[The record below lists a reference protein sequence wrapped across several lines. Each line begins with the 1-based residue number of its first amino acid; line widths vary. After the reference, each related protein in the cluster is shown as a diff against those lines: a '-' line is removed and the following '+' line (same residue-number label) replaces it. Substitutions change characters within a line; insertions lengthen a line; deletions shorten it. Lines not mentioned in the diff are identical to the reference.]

1 MLQVAAGEWRRGWMR
16 CQEALFLA
24 ADCACAFADKE
35 EALLQAAVRNDVTNV
50 RVVFMMG
57 MIHWVLS
64 A

>member
-1 MLQVAAGEWRRGWMR
+1 MR

-57 MIHWVLS
+57 MIHWLLS